1 MTPAPANHELGAARS
16 RWSAAEARVY
26 PLAMISVPAYQQ
38 AIEAVGGL
46 LAFLR
51 EDVHDHQGLLAFS
64 RDPTEALTR
73 LDLGALQ
80 LVGLA
85 PDDLDAAA
93 CATRDRE
100 ITQAEDQQRR
110 VEAFRAARE
119 AGASW
124 VDVASPAT
132 IGLLSTVPELRVH
145 LGLARGVRTTLEPDL
160 DTGEPQWRLVPVDV
174 DLDTGEVTSHEGSE
188 TDELVAR
195 DRSGWDEILR
205 RLAGEWGVEVDARH
219 HP

>member
-1 MTPAPANHELGAARS
+1 MTPAPADHELGAARS

-85 PDDLDAAA
+85 PDDLVAAA

-110 VEAFRAARE
+110 VEAFASGAGGRRLVGGCGVSGDHRTPVHRARAPRSPRPGPRGPHD
-119 AGASW
+119 AGAR
-124 VDVASPAT
+124 P
-132 IGLLSTVPELRVH
+132 RH
-145 LGLARGVRTTLEPDL
+145 RRTT
-160 DTGEPQWRLVPVDV
+160 WRLVPVDV
-174 DLDTGEVTSHEGSE
+174 DLATGEVTSHEGSE
-188 TDELVAR
+188 TSELVAR